1 MEKTMEQ
8 PIKRRVLIVDDE
20 RPVRELCVRIM
31 RGLDCE
37 VTAAESGEAAL
48 AAFAGGGF
56 DLVLTD
62 LAMPGKVDGVRLC
75 SEIKSRSPSTD
86 VVIMTAYPTLGTA
99 IATLKTGA
107 YDYLVKPFEPRGLE
121 AAAARCFEK
130 RRLSTELDREKLL
143 RRELEAAY
151 SELQKLERIK
161 NAFLD
166 RLHHE
171 LRTPLTIALT
181 SAELAGKEGAGPEE
195 RRKLQDMAH
204 EKLSQLHGILEDLL
218 LYAQMHSHDLRLER
232 SAVHAPELIA
242 KLAAGYRPLWEEKGL
257 KMDIS
262 FAGPFPALSAD
273 PGLLETALRHLLLN
287 AIHFNQ
293 PGGSVMVRGEASE
306 GKARISFRD
315 TGIGIAADQLP
326 RLFDGFYQAADH
338 FTRKVGGL
346 GLGLAI
352 VRRIAEAHG
361 GQISVRSENGK
372 GSEFILTL
380 PADGRITPSEI
391 PRPSA

>member
-1 MEKTMEQ
+1 MEQ
-8 PIKRRVLIVDDE
+8 PIKRRVLIADDE
-20 RPVRELCVRIM
+20 RPIRELCARSL
-31 RGLDCE
+31 RGLGCE
-37 VTAAESGEAAL
+37 VTTAESGEAAL

-107 YDYLVKPFEPRGLE
+107 YDYLVKPFEPQVLE
-121 AAAARCFEK
+121 AVAARCFEK
-130 RRLSTELDREKLL
+130 RRLSAELDREKLL

-151 SELQKLERIK
+151 SELQKLERFK

-181 SAELAGKEGAGPEE
+181 SAELAGKEGTGPEGH
-195 RRKLQDMAH
+195 RNLQDMTR
-204 EKLSQLHGILEDLL
+204 EKLSQLREILEDLL

-232 SAVHAPELIA
+232 SAVHVPELMA
-242 KLAAGYRPLWEEKGL
+242 KLAARYRPLWEEKGL
-257 KMDIS
+257 KVDIS
-262 FAGPFPALSAD
+262 FAGPFPVLSVD
-273 PGLLETALRHLLLN
+273 PGLLETALKHLLLN

-293 PGGSVMVRGEASE
+293 TGGSVMVRGETSAGE
-306 GKARISFRD
+306 ARISFRD
-315 TGIGIAADQLP
+315 TGLGITEDQLP
-326 RLFDGFYQAADH
+326 RLFGGFYQAADH
-338 FTRKVGGL
+338 LTRKVGGL

-372 GSEFILTL
+372 GSEFILVL
-380 PADGRITPSEI
+380 PAAGRITPSEI
-391 PRPSA
+391 PHPAA